1 MWILYN
7 SSELLRVAI
16 FGIGAAFKSVFTVIG
31 GVVNSFI
38 ITFKTLWKLIKEFS
52 EKGIKGSFGDII
64 KDGVEEQ
71 AENVLDSGKKI
82 GENFSEAFA
91 KGLGS
96 KLEHKT
102 QEEIQQGLSNAVD
115 NVKDFVGGLAGKVQG
130 FFASDMFAGGG
141 AGDMPITDMIKKD
154 TAGIPA
160 AMEEQ
165 EEVLSAARMQ
175 SMENARIFNEGL
187 SEIVTGGLN
196 DLAVGIGEALG
207 GAIAGGGNLAQSLSQ
222 VILGTIGNMAV
233 QMGKLA
239 ISIGVGVKAIKK
251 ALQSL
256 NPAVAI
262 AAGIALVALGSFAKS
277 RAAEIGS
284 GGGATAFANGGIV
297 SGPTMGLV
305 GEYPGA
311 RQNPEVIA
319 PLNKLQ
325 SMIGGGGQ
333 NVNVTGSVSVS
344 GQDLLIAIERAN
356 ETADRIY

>member
-1 MWILYN
+1 
-7 SSELLRVAI
+7 
-16 FGIGAAFKSVFTVIG
+16 
-31 GVVNSFI
+31 VNGFI

-64 KDGVEEQ
+64 KDGVQEQ

-82 GENFSEAFA
+82 GENFSDAFA
-91 KGLGS
+91 EGLGS

-102 QEEIQQGLSNAVD
+102 QEQIQQGLSNAVD
-115 NVKDFVGGLAGKVQG
+115 GVKDYVGGLAGKVQG

-141 AGDMPITDMIKKD
+141 AGDMPITDSIDKD
-154 TAGIPA
+154 TANIPA
-160 AMEEQ
+160 AMDRQ
-165 EEVLSAARMQ
+165 NDVLMAKRLEA
-175 SMENARIFNEGL
+175 MENARIFNEGL
-187 SEIVTGGLN
+187 SEVVTGGLN

-277 RAAEIGS
+277 RAAEIGGG

-325 SMIGGGGQ
+325 GMIGGGGQ
-333 NVNVTGSVSVS
+333 NVNVTGNVSVS

-356 ETADRIY
+356 ETAERIY